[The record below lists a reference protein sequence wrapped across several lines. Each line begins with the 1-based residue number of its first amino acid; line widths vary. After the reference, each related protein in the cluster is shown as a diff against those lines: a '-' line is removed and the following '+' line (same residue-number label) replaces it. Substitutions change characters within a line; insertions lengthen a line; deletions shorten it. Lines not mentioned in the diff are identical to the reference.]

1 MRGLHGVHFIG
12 TGEAMLEMELAL
24 ERMRSACVTHSV
36 EAARRAL
43 NGFYGV
49 IMRQSK
55 DAIVTRCEV
64 GDTGGLSIGC

>member
-1 MRGLHGVHFIG
+1 
-12 TGEAMLEMELAL
+12 MLEIELAL
-24 ERMRSACVTHSV
+24 ERTRSACVTHSV

-64 GDTGGLSIGC
+64 GDTGGLTIRC